1 MALYCTTLIE
11 MTSKSRVSAR
21 TPASLERRDFIRE
34 IVAAD
39 VREGRV
45 SEVVTRFPPE
55 PNGYLHLGHPKAIA
69 LNFRI
74 AQEFGVL
81 GGR

>member
-1 MALYCTTLIE
+1 MATYCTILIE
-11 MTSKSRVSAR
+11 VTSNGRVSAP
-21 TPASLERRDFIRE
+21 TPASPERRDFIRE

-55 PNGYLHLGHPKAIA
+55 PNGYLHLGQI
-69 LNFRI
+69 
-74 AQEFGVL
+74 
-81 GGR
+81 GRAHV